1 MSQYTRLSTRLP
13 RRYALAVGLAA
24 AALVGACHSDN
35 KSGDTTAL
43 GADSTLNKDLALAG
57 KDTTAQPQL
66 NDVPATSATTPAPA
80 ASTPPAR
87 TPAPRRTAPE
97 PRRTPPVSRPAP
109 APTTTPSGNTV
120 SHAPSNAGGAVGEV
134 AAGTTL
140 DLSSASQICTNTN
153 HVGDNVTATLN
164 TAVTGS
170 NGVSIPAGATVHL
183 TVTQLKRSENANDP
197 IVMEFAVNS
206 VSFGGHS
213 YALDG
218 TVTSAAVN
226 RIRDEPKSKD
236 VQKVAIGA
244 VAGAIAG
251 KILGH
256 STKGAVIGGA
266 AGAAA
271 GAATAA
277 ATANY
282 SGCINS
288 GGSIVVRLNS
298 PVQIRA

>member
-13 RRYALAVGLAA
+13 RRYAVAVGLAA
-24 AALVGACHSDN
+24 AALLGACHSDN

-57 KDTTAQPQL
+57 QDTSAQPQL
-66 NDVPATSATTPAPA
+66 KDVPATTATTPAPA
-80 ASTPPAR
+80 STTSPSSRR
-87 TPAPRRTAPE
+87 TSPAPRRT
-97 PRRTPPVSRPAP
+97 TPPPRSTPA
-109 APTTTPSGNTV
+109 TTPGGNSV
-120 SHAPSNAGGAVGEV
+120 SHTPSNGGGSVGEV

-140 DLSSASQICTNTN
+140 DLSSGSQICTNTN
-153 HVGDNVTATLN
+153 HVGDQVEATLN
-164 TAVTGS
+164 SAVTGS

-183 TVTQLKRSENANDP
+183 TVTQLKRSENADDP

-218 TVTSAAVN
+218 SVTSAAVN
-226 RIRDEPKSKD
+226 RVRSEPKSKD
-236 VQKVAIGA
+236 IQKGAIGA

-282 SGCINS
+282 NGCVNA
-288 GGSIVVRLNS
+288 GGSIQVRLNS

>member
-24 AALVGACHSDN
+24 ASLLGACHSDN

-57 KDTTAQPQL
+57 QDTSAQPQL
-66 NDVPATSATTPAPA
+66 KDVPATSATNPPAATTSPAPRR
-80 ASTPPAR
+80 T
-87 TPAPRRTAPE
+87 TPAPRRT
-97 PRRTPPVSRPAP
+97 TPRPAGP
-109 APTTTPSGNTV
+109 VTTPSGNTV
-120 SHAPSNAGGAVGEV
+120 SHAPSNAGGGVGEV

-140 DLSSASQICTNTN
+140 DLSSGSQICTNTS
-153 HVGDNVTATLN
+153 HVGDAVEATLN
-164 TAVTGS
+164 SAVTGS

-183 TVTQLKRSENANDP
+183 TVTQLKRSENVNDP

-226 RIRDEPKSKD
+226 RVRSEPKSKD
-236 VQKVAIGA
+236 IQKVAIGA

-282 SGCINS
+282 NGCVNA
-288 GGSIVVRLNS
+288 GGNITVRLNA

>member
-13 RRYALAVGLAA
+13 RRYAVAVGLAA
-24 AALVGACHSDN
+24 AALLGACHSDN

-57 KDTTAQPQL
+57 QDTSAQPQL
-66 NDVPATSATTPAPA
+66 KDVPATSATSPAPT
-80 ASTPPAR
+80 STSPS
-87 TPAPRRTAPE
+87 PAPRRT
-97 PRRTPPVSRPAP
+97 TPAP
-109 APTTTPSGNTV
+109 RHTTPAPNPAPRTTPSGNTV
-120 SHAPSNAGGAVGEV
+120 SHAPTNGGGSVGEV

-140 DLSSASQICTNTN
+140 DLSSGSQICTNTN
-153 HVGDNVTATLN
+153 HVGDRVDATLN
-164 TAVTGS
+164 SAVTGS

-218 TVTSAAVN
+218 SVTSAAVN
-226 RIRDEPKSKD
+226 RVRSEPKNKD
-236 VQKVAIGA
+236 IQKVAIGA

-282 SGCINS
+282 NGCVNA
-288 GGSIVVRLNS
+288 GGNIQVRLNS

>member
-1 MSQYTRLSTRLP
+1 MSQYIRLTTRMP
-13 RRYALAVGLAA
+13 RHLTLAFSLAA
-24 AALVGACHSDN
+24 VAMLSAACHSDS
-35 KSGDTTAL
+35 KATDTSAL
-43 GADSTLNKDLALAG
+43 GADSTLNKNLALAG
-57 KDTTAQPQL
+57 QDTTAQPQL
-66 NDVPATSATTPAPA
+66 QDVPATTSNPAPA
-80 ASTPPAR
+80 ATKSPAPAPR
-87 TPAPRRTAPE
+87 RTTPAPRRT
-97 PRRTPPVSRPAP
+97 TPPSRPAP
-109 APTTTPSGNTV
+109 APATTPSGNTV
-120 SHAPSNAGGAVGEV
+120 SHAPTNGGGSVGEV

-140 DLSSASQICTNTN
+140 DLSSGSQICTNTN
-153 HVGDNVTATLN
+153 QVGDRVEATLN
-164 TAVTGS
+164 SAVTGS

-218 TVTSAAVN
+218 SVTSAAVN
-226 RIRDEPKSKD
+226 RVRSEPKSKD

-282 SGCINS
+282 NGCVNA
-288 GGSIVVRLNS
+288 GGNIVVRLNS